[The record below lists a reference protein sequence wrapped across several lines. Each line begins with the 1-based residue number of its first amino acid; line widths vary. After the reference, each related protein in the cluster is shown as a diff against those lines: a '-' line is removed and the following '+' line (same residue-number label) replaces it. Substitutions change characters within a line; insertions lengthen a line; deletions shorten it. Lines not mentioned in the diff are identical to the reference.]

1 MNVTHG
7 LPDIKPLD
15 CTIDINSFNS
25 TITGTITGE
34 NVDAVGFLLAGSFE
48 NGYEWQLFGESGN
61 QNVVIPEIPE
71 IVSSALGTT
80 RIPDS
85 GRVFA
90 IDYDDF
96 TGYEE
101 VRDYIISAPEG
112 PSGIGGGSRDDKAW
126 KSVWM
131 PLERP

>member
-1 MNVTHG
+1 
-7 LPDIKPLD
+7 
-15 CTIDINSFNS
+15 
-25 TITGTITGE
+25 
-34 NVDAVGFLLAGSFE
+34 VDAVGFLLTGSFE
-48 NGYEWQLFGESGN
+48 RGYQWQLFGESGI

-85 GRVFA
+85 GSVLV

-101 VRDYIISAPEG
+101 VRNYIISAPEG
-112 PSGIGGGSRDDKAW
+112 PSGLGGGSKDDKAW